1 MQKLTGGQIA
11 VLTVTTIPMIVVGGL
26 GAIGTYANAADVLHR
41 KETALGVVAAGEG
54 ATLVAALVMIV
65 VTMLGQAAPT
75 IVRAALWLLPAAAS
89 VMGLAIARTASEA
102 VVFALTPLA
111 MTASAEG
118 ISFLARRI
126 VVHRTGVDIEA
137 QQRNAATLRQ
147 IAYHRARA
155 ERHPWKWVRK
165 RSTLKVW
172 RLLSHAGNGDVQL
185 GSGLVT
191 VQRER
196 LTEGAD
202 EALGELLNGRPSQPE
217 LPPAHTPVSREPDA
231 REPEPVDYET
241 TVTTALGVTGGTPHP
256 ILTDPLQPPT
266 PNQLAPSDQ
275 QVSREPVLSPTEPHL
290 VSCAEPSAEPGR
302 EPEADEQERQITEL
316 ATRLRQGERLT
327 KTTAAQL
334 LGVSPATAGRRL
346 KDARAR
352 IDEGTGFYP

>member
-1 MQKLTGGQIA
+1 MKKLTGGQIT
-11 VLTVTTIPMIVVGGL
+11 VLVITTIPMIAVGIG
-26 GAIGTYANAADVLHR
+26 GAIGTYANADSVLHR

-65 VTMLGQAAPT
+65 VTMLGQTAPR

-89 VMGLAIARTASEA
+89 VMGLAIAPTLAEA

-111 MTASAEG
+111 MTAAAEG

-126 VVHRTGVDIEA
+126 VVHRTDIDIEA
-137 QQRNAATLRQ
+137 QRRNASTLRQ

-172 RLLSHAGNGDVQL
+172 RLLSRAGEGDVQL
-185 GSGLVT
+185 GAGLVT

-202 EALGELLNGRPSQPE
+202 EALGELLTGRPARPE
-217 LPPAHTPVSREPDA
+217 LLPAEPVSREPEPDSGVEPA
-231 REPEPVDYET
+231 REPGFET
-241 TVTTALGVTGGTPHP
+241 TVQTALVVAAPQP
-256 ILTDPLQPPT
+256 APAAPPLPVQPV
-266 PNQLAPSDQ
+266 DQ
-275 QVSREPVLSPTEPHL
+275 QGSREPVLSPPEPL
-290 VSCAEPSAEPGR
+290 TASPAEPSPEPREPDR
-302 EPEADEQERQITEL
+302 EPEADQIEQQIITI
-316 ATRLRQGERLT
+316 ASRLRAGDQLT

-334 LGVSPATAGRRL
+334 LGVSPATGGRRL
-346 KDARAR
+346 KAAQRR
-352 IDEGTGFYP
+352 LSEGTGFYP